1 MQKTKVG
8 GDMKKRLTIK
18 QKKFADYYI
27 KTGNAAL
34 AAENAG
40 YSKNT
45 ARFIGSENLTK
56 PNIKSYI
63 KKKMQEI
70 EDEQIDK
77 AEEVL
82 KHLTSMMR
90 GEVDEEVVVTENIG
104 DFQSDARIIN
114 KQVSA
119 RERIR
124 AALDM
129 QKQKKQEFD
138 KKNKVP
144 YLLYKIALE

>member
-27 KTGNAAL
+27 KIGNAAL

-40 YSKNT
+40 YRKST

-63 KKKMQEI
+63 EKKMQEI
-70 EDEQIDK
+70 EDEQIAK
-77 AEEVL
+77 AEV
-82 KHLTSMMR
+82 
-90 GEVDEEVVVTENIG
+90 I
-104 DFQSDARIIN
+104 
-114 KQVSA
+114 
-119 RERIR
+119 
-124 AALDM
+124 
-129 QKQKKQEFD
+129 EF
-138 KKNKVP
+138 K
-144 YLLYKIALE
+144 